1 MCEHLEGARALI
13 SRPSICASTLTS
25 GTIKHRVRLR
35 NCPSAASEYKGKE
48 HPMARTGTFILASGD
63 KFPQLAMDTV
73 RHGPL
78 TLPDALGSGWG
89 VFLVYRAHW

>member
-1 MCEHLEGARALI
+1 
-13 SRPSICASTLTS
+13 
-25 GTIKHRVRLR
+25 
-35 NCPSAASEYKGKE
+35 
-48 HPMARTGTFILASGD
+48 MARTGTFILDSGE

-73 RHGPL
+73 RHGHL